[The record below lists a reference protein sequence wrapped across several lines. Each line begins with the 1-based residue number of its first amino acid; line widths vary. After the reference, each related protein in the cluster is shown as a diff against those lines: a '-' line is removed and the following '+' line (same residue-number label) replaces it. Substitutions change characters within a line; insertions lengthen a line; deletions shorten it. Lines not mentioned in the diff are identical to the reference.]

1 MVKKVKKNKQFRPK
15 KLLVFGLIIG
25 LIQSCASGPEAAF
38 NRTYTY
44 FERGE
49 FELAIKESKEL
60 IKSKFDLANTAYLIA
75 ESYRLSNRIDQSI
88 PFYEMAIKSGNQE
101 PMILYHLAY
110 AHKFLGEYDSEKK
123 YLTEFLSKSPTRDY
137 QIRTEIE
144 LENLNKIPE
153 LTIKENS
160 VKIYGLDGNTENA
173 EFSPQIYEN
182 KLIISSSKK
191 SQIYKN
197 NGQPF
202 VGLYQVNLE
211 GPTKIVSTDLYSNS
225 IFKENANE
233 GTPAFSKDGQFVLF
247 ARGNTGTKGDKDVNV
262 DLYLSRKI
270 GNGWSNP
277 EKLGINDSLAWDGSP
292 CFSSDGRTLYF
303 SSDRRGGKGGLD
315 LYRVSMDNSGRFGRP
330 VNMGSQINTPGD
342 EVFPYISEDG
352 KLYFSS
358 NGHPNLGG
366 LDLFVATRNGNEI
379 VIEHLGMPIN
389 STADDFGIVEI
400 DGNHGYF
407 SSNRTG
413 GKGDDD
419 IYYYIGGENT
429 DRWWTNDPIPE
440 PEKIDKT
447 VNYYIIAE
455 IKDSRNKPLNG
466 VNYRI
471 KKNGEKF
478 LEDKSNE
485 TGNTTKLKLEDSDE
499 LAFLFEKENYLTKRA
514 DFSMIGN
521 TIPLQLLKK
530 EVTDTTF
537 HLNIIMEELE
547 IGKEITRTLNVNSI
561 YYDLD
566 KSDIRADAALELDK
580 IVEFLNDNPQIQ
592 LELGSHTDSR
602 ASNSYNLRLSQRRA
616 ESAVNYITSNGID
629 PSRIIAKG
637 YGETQLINECS
648 NGVDCSE
655 EKHQENRRTEFII
668 TDIIN

>member
-49 FELAIKESKEL
+49 FELAIEESKEL

>member
-1 MVKKVKKNKQFRPK
+1 MVKKVKNNKQFRPK

-25 LIQSCASGPEAAF
+25 LIQSCASGPEAVF

-49 FELAIKESKEL
+49 FELAIEESKEL

-101 PMILYHLAY
+101 PMIFYHLAY

-153 LTIKENS
+153 LTKKENS
-160 VKIYGLDGNTENA
+160 VKIVGLEGNTENA
-173 EFSPQIYEN
+173 EFSPQFYEN
-182 KLIISSSKK
+182 ELIISSSKK

-211 GPTKIVSTDLYSNS
+211 GPTKIISTDLYSNS

-233 GTPAFSKDGQFVLF
+233 GTPAFSKDGQFVIF

-342 EVFPYISEDG
+342 EVFPYISADG

-419 IYYYIGGENT
+419 IYYYVGGENT

-447 VNYYIIAE
+447 VNYYLIAE

-485 TGNTTKLKLEDSDE
+485 SGNTIKLKLEDTDD

-514 DFSMIGN
+514 DFSMTGN

-537 HLNIIMEELE
+537 HLTIIMEELE

-580 IVEFLNDNPQIQ
+580 IVDFLNDNPQVQ